1 MNRPETLKLLEFPRV
16 LHAISEYAHSP
27 ATREAISNITPM
39 SERLPISERHALID
53 EVRRVSDRGA
63 PLGLGSFEDIRPLLD
78 RLRPVGSVLEP
89 MELLAVLSALWAME
103 HTFEDYKPDESTP
116 RLASIAERLT
126 GFPALRRTITRT
138 VGGEGEILDSASIT
152 LRELR
157 VRLRALQKKITRRL
171 EEIVRDADYT
181 PFIQDDFI
189 TTRSGRWV
197 IPVRM
202 DAKGQVKGVVHDVS
216 RTGETAFVE
225 PLEIIGLSNELENL
239 SAEEKAEVIRIL
251 KAISKSLRE
260 ALPEIEPQ
268 FGELV
273 HIDMIASIA
282 ALAQRLRMTSPEL
295 NAEGRLKLSGARHP
309 LLMMLLGREVVPLD
323 LELSEEAGGRALV
336 ITGPNA
342 GGKTIAIKAAGL
354 LTLMALSG
362 MPVPG
367 GDGSSYPVL
376 EGVLADIGDEQSIE
390 ASLSTFAGH
399 IGNLAR
405 ILNAAGPSTLVLM
418 DELGTGTDPAEGAAL
433 GCAIMRELLRRG
445 AMVLV
450 TTHLVDIVGF
460 VERESGM
467 RNASMEFDPERHVP
481 LYRLKLG
488 EPGQS
493 YALEAAAR
501 YGLPAHIVDEA
512 RELMGPIR
520 AEFQSLVSDMKR
532 KRMAYEEELRKA
544 ETLRVQAER
553 DRAALSER
561 LARIEHER
569 KLAVKNALEEA
580 RELIA
585 KASREA
591 HEILEEVRREKKRA
605 PLKALEAA
613 RADIDKKID
622 AIEPENRSLKID
634 SLKAGD
640 AVFVKSIGADA
651 AVLRVNRS
659 QGRVTI
665 KHGNKELELPASYL
679 SPPRGAPRQAEVS
692 APVEEA
698 APREIKLIGRRVD
711 EALELLEAFLNRAS
725 LAGVEEVR
733 VIHGIG
739 TGALRRAVQEFLSS
753 HPAVEGFRPGEREEG
768 GAGATVAKLR

>member
-1 MNRPETLKLLEFPRV
+1 MNRPETLVLLEFPKV
-16 LHAISEYAHSP
+16 LNAIAEYAHSP
-27 ATREAISNITPM
+27 ATREAISGIMPM
-39 SERLPISERHALID
+39 SDRLPITERHALID
-53 EVRRVSDRGA
+53 EVRRLSDRGT
-63 PLGLGSFEDIRPLLD
+63 PLGLGTFEDIRPLID

-89 MELLAVLSALWAME
+89 MELLAMLSALWAME

-116 RLASIAERLT
+116 RLAAIAERLT

-181 PFIQDDFI
+181 PFIQDDFV

-225 PLEIIGLSNELENL
+225 PLEIIGLSNELENI

-273 HIDMIASIA
+273 HIDMISSIA
-282 ALAQRLRMTSPEL
+282 ALAQRLKMTSPEL
-295 NAEGRLKLSGARHP
+295 NAEGKLKLSGARHP
-309 LLMMLLGREVVPLD
+309 LLMMMLGRDVVPLD
-323 LELSEEAGGRALV
+323 LELSEAAGGRALV

-367 GDGSSYPVL
+367 GDGSSYPIL

-399 IGNLAR
+399 IGNLVR
-405 ILNAAGPSTLVLM
+405 IINAAGRSTLVLM

-460 VERESGM
+460 VEREEGM
-467 RNASMEFDPERHVP
+467 RNASMEFDPERHAP

-501 YGLPAHIVDEA
+501 YGLPSHIVDEA

-520 AEFQSLVSDMKR
+520 AEFQSLV
-532 KRMAYEEELRKA
+532 
-544 ETLRVQAER
+544 
-553 DRAALSER
+553 
-561 LARIEHER
+561 RI
-569 KLAVKNALEEA
+569 
-580 RELIA
+580 
-585 KASREA
+585 
-591 HEILEEVRREKKRA
+591 
-605 PLKALEAA
+605 
-613 RADIDKKID
+613 
-622 AIEPENRSLKID
+622 
-634 SLKAGD
+634 
-640 AVFVKSIGADA
+640 
-651 AVLRVNRS
+651 
-659 QGRVTI
+659 
-665 KHGNKELELPASYL
+665 
-679 SPPRGAPRQAEVS
+679 
-692 APVEEA
+692 
-698 APREIKLIGRRVD
+698 
-711 EALELLEAFLNRAS
+711 
-725 LAGVEEVR
+725 
-733 VIHGIG
+733 
-739 TGALRRAVQEFLSS
+739 
-753 HPAVEGFRPGEREEG
+753 
-768 GAGATVAKLR
+768 